1 MFWSSVFPR
10 YYLICNVR
18 FQINIYLIICVWHL
32 YQNALRN
39 CRYYTKRNS
48 HNITIMRVL
57 FIDCPLRRTSWAY
70 HRCIF
75 TVAAVMRAPSIVPT
89 IEYGTFTSWT
99 CNIIQP
105 NLTTSGA
112 ESGRPWSTYRS
123 WKPKLTTN
131 HSRVIYTPVVI
142 ANSSPDVIIINFNSS
157 FPASRS
163 SNQS

>member
-1 MFWSSVFPR
+1 M
-10 YYLICNVR
+10 YAL
-18 FQINIYLIICVWHL
+18 QINIYLIIYVRQL
-32 YQNALRN
+32 YQNVLRN
-39 CRYYTKRNS
+39 CRYYTKRIS
-48 HNITIMRVL
+48 HNMTIMRL
-57 FIDCPLRRTSWAY
+57 LRRTSRAY

-89 IEYGTFTSWT
+89 IEYGTFTSRT

-112 ESGRPWSTYRS
+112 EPGRPWSTYRS
-123 WKPKLTTN
+123 RKPKLTTN
-131 HSRVIYTPVVI
+131 NLCVIYIPGVI
-142 ANSSPDVIIINFNSS
+142 TNSSPDVIIINFNSS

>member
-1 MFWSSVFPR
+1 M
-10 YYLICNVR
+10 YAL
-18 FQINIYLIICVWHL
+18 QINIYLIIYVRQL
-32 YQNALRN
+32 YQNVLNN

-48 HNITIMRVL
+48 HNMTIMRL
-57 FIDCPLRRTSWAY
+57 LRRTSWAY

-89 IEYGTFTSWT
+89 IEYGTFTSRT

-112 ESGRPWSTYRS
+112 EPGRPWSTYRS
-123 WKPKLTTN
+123 RKPKLTTN
-131 HSRVIYTPVVI
+131 NLCVIYIPGVI
-142 ANSSPDVIIINFNSS
+142 TNSSPDVIIINFNSS